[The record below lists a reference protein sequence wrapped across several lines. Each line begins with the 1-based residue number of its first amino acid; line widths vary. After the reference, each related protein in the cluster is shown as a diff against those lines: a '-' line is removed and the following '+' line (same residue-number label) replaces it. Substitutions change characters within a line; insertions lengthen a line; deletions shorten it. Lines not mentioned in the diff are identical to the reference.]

1 MCLKCICSDL
11 GRFRGV
17 KMAPKRTKKVQILT
31 EFYDLTPW
39 GRQGGPLGSPPQK
52 KIIKILKAAFWF
64 SVKALA
70 DSAALSL
77 YTPIRPPTRVLYIYK
92 IYKKYPQHFWPIPES
107 STSRQGCNCCEKLF
121 IAGYMNLG
129 RCDLLLFSKVQM
141 PLVMNLVTNSVWE
154 GGTNAPKQAKIAE
167 FDPKFGVLDPRGEH
181 RTSRSDAMCSFYSM
195 TLII

>member
-1 MCLKCICSDL
+1 MSLKCICSDL

-17 KMAPKRTKKVQILT
+17 KMSPKRTKKVQILR
-31 EFYDLTPW
+31 FD
-39 GRQGGPLGSPPQK
+39 PLGTPGGTPGTPPQK
-52 KIIKILKAAFWF
+52 KNHKNSQGCILVLCEGLGW
-64 SVKALA
+64 LCCPI
-70 DSAALSL
+70 SL
-77 YTPIRPPTRVLYIYK
+77 HTNRPPTRVLYIYK

-195 TLII
+195 TLMI